1 MGWTKRSLNRN
12 YLTKMLNKQVE
23 MKEDAIRRQREENLS
38 KYLDSNK
45 EKPSVNKKVNSN
57 IKYARNM
64 LITLP
69 INALNNKRKTI
80 NGKPIHKE
88 GLS

>member
-1 MGWTKRSLNRN
+1 MGWEIKRKQKN

-45 EKPSVNKKVNSN
+45 EKPSVNKKVL
-57 IKYARNM
+57 YGGTAW
-64 LITLP
+64 
-69 INALNNKRKTI
+69 NKK
-80 NGKPIHKE
+80 HK
-88 GLS
+88 

>member
-1 MGWTKRSLNRN
+1 MIYITTYRQRRNVMGWTKKSLNRN

-45 EKPSVNKKVNSN
+45 EKPSVNKKVL
-57 IKYARNM
+57 YGGTAW
-64 LITLP
+64 
-69 INALNNKRKTI
+69 NKKHR
-80 NGKPIHKE
+80 
-88 GLS
+88 